1 MYKFV
6 PMKNTSAKK
15 LQKAIALGV
24 TVIATLAVGAL
35 AQQGRA
41 GNLGDVTVTLSNS
54 RPSFSG
60 EVGSGNNVG
69 STVLT
74 IDNSG
79 PPSANTNQLVIGD
92 ILYFSTVSGNDYS
105 VVEILDSETVRL
117 DDPLQSGDQT
127 AAVPIYDPQVTTIS
141 VAFTTVTAI
150 LDGSFEILIP
160 IAAANNNDGA
170 PDQGG
175 FDIGN
180 FVAGDVTCPGNAGNH
195 AFGSAAVTT
204 TTLGGNDYVQVTCPY
219 TGAGSIGEDFTIA
232 MDDLVN
238 PAPQPLHASG
248 TADPYT
254 ITIRHL
260 DTNDNVIDSTG
271 ASVGIIE
278 AVRVTATVEPQLNFD
293 IIGINDSTSVCGV
306 STDVTTTP
314 YAVPFGDLSLSAFAD
329 AAQTLQV
336 STNGS
341 GGYVVTAI
349 ANDQLSKNGQG
360 CTNTDP
366 VTNTDTDCIQDA
378 RGDTSTM
385 THAVVDE
392 FSNVASKGFAYS
404 LVQNSVTGNTTV
416 DFQYN
421 NSTGG
426 CTGAGWCG
434 KQFADLQG
442 QESPQ
447 SLFYSTTVSDNESV
461 DVCYRVIPDT
471 STEAGDYSNF
481 IIYTATATF

>member
-1 MYKFV
+1 MFV
-6 PMKNTSAKK
+6 LSMKNLAAKK
-15 LQKAIALGV
+15 LQKAIALGIA
-24 TVIATLAVGAL
+24 IATTFAVGMF
-35 AQQGRA
+35 AQQSRA
-41 GNLGDVTVTLSNS
+41 GNLNDVTVTLSNS

-60 EVGSGNNVG
+60 EVGAGNNIG

-74 IDNSG
+74 IETSG
-79 PPSANTNQLVIGD
+79 PPSDNTDQLAIDDTLLFG
-92 ILYFSTVSGNDYS
+92 TVNGNDYD
-105 VVEILDSETVRL
+105 VVEILNSSTVRL
-117 DDPLQSGDQT
+117 DTALQSGDAT
-127 AAVPIYDPQVTTIS
+127 AAVPIYDPQATTVS

-160 IAAANNNDGA
+160 IAASDNNDGA

-180 FVAGDVTCPGNAGNH
+180 FSDGDVTCPGPAGNH
-195 AFGSAAVTT
+195 TFGSPTVNTVN
-204 TTLGGNDYVQVTCPY
+204 LGSDNYVQVTCPY
-219 TGAGSIGEDFTIA
+219 TGNGSIGQAFTIT
-232 MDDLVN
+232 MDNLIN
-238 PAPQPLHASG
+238 PAPQSLHSSG

-278 AVRVTATVEPQLNFD
+278 AVRVTATVEPQLNFE

-314 YAVPFGDLSLSAFAD
+314 YAVPFGNLLLSDFSD

-349 ANDQLSKNGQG
+349 ANDQLSKDGQG
-360 CTNTDP
+360 CTNPDPTTD
-366 VTNTDTDCIQDA
+366 TDTDCIQDA
-378 RGDTSTM
+378 RGDTDTM

-392 FSNVASKGFAYS
+392 FSNTDSKGFAYS
-404 LVQNSVTGNTTV
+404 LVPNDVTGNTTV
-416 DFQYN
+416 SFQYN
-421 NSTGG
+421 GLTGN

-434 KQFADLQG
+434 KQFADFQAS
-442 QESPQ
+442 ESPQ
-447 SLFYSTTVSDNESV
+447 SLFSSTTVSDNERV